1 VFGRYRLL
9 SLIGEGGMGK
19 VYRAH
24 DTTIDRD
31 VAIKLLPPDLGAD
44 PAYRER
50 FRREAHTAA
59 RLTEPHIIPI
69 YDTGDV
75 DGRLYLV
82 MPIIEGTDV
91 EGLLVRDGPMDPDRA
106 VHIIE
111 QLAAALGAA
120 HAAGLVHRDVK
131 PSNALVTGQ
140 DFVYLIDF
148 GVARGATAT
157 KLTSTGVFMGT
168 LAYMAPE
175 RFSHGIAD
183 ARSDIYALACV
194 LHECLTGKIP
204 YPGDS
209 MEQQIAGH
217 LMVVPPRPSEHRA
230 HLPAGFDEV
239 IATGMAKDPDQRYAT
254 TVELAGAAR
263 TALTTAPS
271 DAPRIAPG
279 SRADPTRAAR
289 LPNLPSNLLPL
300 PPEPA
305 RQPPAYPKLA
315 ANQHGLPK
323 PLLAPPPLPPAPAPT
338 PPPTPPRAND
348 QPTPGPIVSPRPRVR
363 PGPIVAAVVTVA
375 VLAIGIFVYVSRS
388 DSRAPE
394 AAIAQSEAPSA
405 QTVSPVADTAL
416 QELLLSPGQ
425 LDTATGATGMTITGT
440 LTTLPDGSG
449 QVPEKACVPLEGAGQ
464 ATVYAGSGFSAVSGQ
479 RAADEPH
486 AHIVQQIVV
495 SFPSA
500 QDARAFFAASAERW
514 PACASRSHDETT
526 PAGQTEAHTVGPVSN
541 TNGTLSATVTGF
553 LARNG
558 SRGACER
565 ALTVANN
572 VAIDIDACGEN
583 PSGAA
588 VNIADQIAAKVPAPH

>member
-1 VFGRYRLL
+1 VDEVVFGRYRLL

-31 VAIKLLPPDLGAD
+31 VALKLLPAELGTD

-69 YDTGDV
+69 YDTGNV
-75 DGRLYLV
+75 DGQLYLV
-82 MPIIEGTDV
+82 MPIIEGTDLQ
-91 EGLLVRDGPMDPDRA
+91 GLLERDGPMDPGRA
-106 VHIIE
+106 VHIVE
-111 QLAAALGAA
+111 QLATALDAA
-120 HAAGLVHRDVK
+120 HRAGLVHRDIK

-157 KLTSTGVFMGT
+157 KLTSTGMIMGT

-175 RFSHGIAD
+175 RFSDGIAD

-194 LHECLTGKIP
+194 LHECLTANTP
-204 YPGDS
+204 YPGNS

-217 LMVVPPRPSEHRA
+217 LTKDPPRPTEHRA
-230 HLPAGFDEV
+230 GLPVGFDEV
-239 IATGMAKDPDQRYAT
+239 IATGMSKDPNQRYAT
-254 TVELAGAAR
+254 TVELASAAR
-263 TALTTAPS
+263 AALTTTPS
-271 DAPRIAPG
+271 GAPRIAPG
-279 SRADPTRAAR
+279 SRANPTRPAR
-289 LPNLPSNLLPL
+289 RPDLRSNQLPR
-300 PPEPA
+300 PPEPEQ
-305 RQPPAYPKLA
+305 QPPAYPKLA
-315 ANQHGLPK
+315 ANQHDLPE
-323 PLLAPPPLPPAPAPT
+323 PPPAHPPQADGVPT
-338 PPPTPPRAND
+338 ADPISSARPRLR
-348 QPTPGPIVSPRPRVR
+348 TGPIV
-363 PGPIVAAVVTVA
+363 GVAVAVTVA
-375 VLAIGIFVYVSRS
+375 VLAIGIFAYVSRS
-388 DSRAPE
+388 DSHPPA
-394 AAIAQSEAPSA
+394 AAIAQSEAPSEP
-405 QTVSPVADTAL
+405 TVSPVADTAL
-416 QELLLSPGQ
+416 QGLLLSPDQ
-425 LDTATGATGMTITGT
+425 LDTATGATGMTITGS

-449 QVPEKACVPLEGAGQ
+449 QVPDKACLPLEGAGQ
-464 ATVYAGSGFSAVSGQ
+464 ATVYAGSGFNAISGQ
-479 RAADEPH
+479 RVADELH
-486 AHIVQQIVV
+486 AHLVEQIVV

-500 QDARAFFAASAERW
+500 QDARAFFAASAQSW
-514 PACASRSHDETT
+514 PACASRSHDQTT
-526 PAGQTEAHTVGPVSN
+526 PAGQTVAHTVGPVSN
-541 TNGTLSATVTGF
+541 TNGTLSATVTGV

-558 SRGACER
+558 SSGACER

>member
-1 VFGRYRLL
+1 MDEVVFGRYRLL

-31 VAIKLLPPDLGAD
+31 VAIKLLPAELGTD

-69 YDTGDV
+69 YDTGAV
-75 DGRLYLV
+75 DGQLYLV
-82 MPIIEGTDV
+82 MPIIEGTDLQ
-91 EGLLVRDGPMDPDRA
+91 GLLGRDGPMDPGRA
-106 VHIIE
+106 VHIVE
-111 QLAAALGAA
+111 QLATALDAA
-120 HAAGLVHRDVK
+120 HRAGLVHRDIK

-175 RFSHGIAD
+175 RFSDGIAD

-194 LHECLTGKIP
+194 LHECLTANIP

-217 LMVVPPRPSEHRA
+217 LTKDPPRPSEQRA
-230 HLPAGFDEV
+230 GLPVGLDEV
-239 IATGMAKDPDQRYAT
+239 IAIGMAKDPDQRYST
-254 TVELAGAAR
+254 TVELASAAR
-263 TALTTAPS
+263 AALATTPS

-279 SRADPTRAAR
+279 SRANPTR
-289 LPNLPSNLLPL
+289 
-300 PPEPA
+300 PA
-305 RQPPAYPKLA
+305 RPKLA
-315 ANQHGLPK
+315 ANQDDLPE
-323 PLLAPPPLPPAPAPT
+323 PLLAPS
-338 PPPTPPRAND
+338 PRAND
-348 QPTPGPIVSPRPRVR
+348 QPTPGPIASPRPRLR
-363 PGPIVAAVVTVA
+363 PGPIVVVAVTVA
-375 VLAIGIFVYVSRS
+375 VLAIGISVYLSRS
-388 DSRAPE
+388 DSRAPA
-394 AAIAQSEAPSA
+394 AAIAQSEAPSGP
-405 QTVSPVADTAL
+405 TVSPVADTAL
-416 QELLLSPGQ
+416 QGLLLSPDQ
-425 LDTATGATGMTITGT
+425 LDTATGATGMTITGS

-449 QVPEKACVPLEGAGQ
+449 QVPDKACLPLEGAGQ
-464 ATVYAGSGFSAVSGQ
+464 ATIYADSGFSTVSGQ
-479 RAADEPH
+479 RVADQPH
-486 AHIVQQIVV
+486 AHLVEQIVV

-500 QDARAFFAASAERW
+500 QDARAFFAASAQSW
-514 PACASRSHDETT
+514 PACASRSHDQTT
-526 PAGQTEAHTVGPVSN
+526 PDGQTVAHAVGPVSN
-541 TNGTLSATVTGF
+541 TNGTLSATVTGV

-558 SRGACER
+558 SSGACER

-588 VNIADQIAAKVPAPH
+588 VNIADQIAAKVSAPH

>member
-1 VFGRYRLL
+1 VDEVVFGRYRLL

-31 VAIKLLPPDLGAD
+31 VAIKLLPAELGTD

-69 YDTGDV
+69 YDTGNV
-75 DGRLYLV
+75 DGQLYLV

-91 EGLLVRDGPMDPDRA
+91 QGLLGRDGPMDPGRA
-106 VHIIE
+106 VHIVE
-111 QLAAALGAA
+111 QLATALDAA
-120 HAAGLVHRDVK
+120 HRAGLVHRDIK

-175 RFSHGIAD
+175 RFSDGIAD

-194 LHECLTGKIP
+194 LHECLTANTP

-217 LMVVPPRPSEHRA
+217 LTKDPPRPSEQRA
-230 HLPAGFDEV
+230 GLPVGLDEV
-239 IATGMAKDPDQRYAT
+239 IAIGMAKDPDQRYST
-254 TVELAGAAR
+254 TVELASAAR
-263 TALTTAPS
+263 AALATAPS
-271 DAPRIAPG
+271 GAPRIAPG
-279 SRADPTRAAR
+279 SRANPTRPAR
-289 LPNLPSNLLPL
+289 RPDLRSNQLPP
-300 PPEPA
+300 PPEPE
-305 RQPPAYPKLA
+305 RPRPA
-315 ANQHGLPK
+315 ANQDDVPE
-323 PLLAPPPLPPAPAPT
+323 PLLAP
-338 PPPTPPRAND
+338 PPRAND
-348 QPTPGPIVSPRPRVR
+348 QPTPGPIVSPRPRLR
-363 PGPIVAAVVTVA
+363 PGPIVAVTVTVA
-375 VLAIGIFVYVSRS
+375 VLAIGISVYLSRS
-388 DSRAPE
+388 DSRAPA
-394 AAIAQSEAPSA
+394 AAIAQSEAPSGP
-405 QTVSPVADTAL
+405 TVSPVADTAL
-416 QELLLSPGQ
+416 QGLLLNPGQ
-425 LDTATGATGMTITGT
+425 LDTATGATGMTITGS

-449 QVPEKACVPLEGAGQ
+449 QVPEKACLPLEGAGQ
-464 ATVYAGSGFSAVSGQ
+464 ATVYAGSGFSTVSGQ
-479 RAADEPH
+479 RVADQYH
-486 AHIVQQIVV
+486 AHLVEQIVV

-500 QDARAFFAASAERW
+500 QDARAFFAASAQSW
-514 PACASRSHDETT
+514 PACASRSHDQTT
-526 PAGQTEAHTVGPVSN
+526 PAGQTVAHTVGPVSN
-541 TNGTLSATVTGF
+541 TNGTLSATVTGV

-558 SRGACER
+558 SSGACER

-588 VNIADQIAAKVPAPH
+588 VNIADQITAKVPTT